1 MHNNN
6 HAIRHEHGRYHPM
19 GFPGSAPKPD
29 DNWPYQHKPHSGIDP
44 QYAIKNPKFERHIF
58 IRRDQILY
66 DIDAQLSMMAQA
78 RRTQDG
84 ADDER
89 LTSATE
95 RYAAM
100 FNRWI
105 DTHIGI
111 AKGVMSAFVLERFID
126 TDIDTIHSD
135 VEESDITLL
144 VPEWYDDTVFMQLT
158 DAVHEYIT
166 NAALHDFLVVT
177 LTSRDPVTVDKAA
190 ASADALSRVRKYV
203 NAAKPGRLH
212 KPYKP
217 FG

>member
-1 MHNNN
+1 MNNTN
-6 HAIRHEHGRYHPM
+6 HAIRHEHGKYHPLHLNPPM
-19 GFPGSAPKPD
+19 PD
-29 DNWPYQHKPHSGIDP
+29 DNWPYHHHPNMPHDREYG
-44 QYAIKNPKFERHIF
+44 IKNPKFERHIY
-58 IRRDQILY
+58 IRRDQIIY
-66 DIDAQLSMMAQA
+66 DINAQLTMMAQM
-78 RRTQDG
+78 RRNADG
-84 ADDER
+84 TEDDN

-126 TDIDTIHSD
+126 VDVNAIHEDID
-135 VEESDITLL
+135 ENDIELL

-166 NAALHDFLVVT
+166 NAVLHDFLVVT

-190 ASADALSRVRKYV
+190 QAADSLSRVRKYV
-203 NAAKPGRLH
+203 NSAKPGRLH

-217 FG
+217 F